1 VCSENLKTGV
11 VGVDYHAMGITWER
25 WVLSGVDSKYG
36 KNSSQYKM
44 TGGVRKSERKKRK
57 TTTAQ

>member
-1 VCSENLKTGV
+1 M
-11 VGVDYHAMGITWER
+11 GVDYHAMGITWER